1 MSLPALRRA
10 AKAAHR
16 VFRPP
21 PKWSLSQWA
30 DARRYLSAEASSE
43 PGRWKTIRTPYLR
56 EVMDTISDPAY
67 QDVVCKF
74 SAQVG
79 KTEVE
84 LNACGYFIDQD
95 PCPILWVMP
104 TLELAEALSKERLA
118 PMFRDSPCF
127 RDKIKEARS
136 RDSGNTLLSKT
147 FPGGHLALA
156 GANSPASL
164 SSRPRRVVIGDEYKS
179 WPKSAGAEGD
189 PKTLAFR
196 RTNNFWNKKRLL
208 VSTPLFKGEDIDKA
222 YDDSDQRHYYVACPH
237 CGEMQELVWKDDT
250 GQIRV
255 IWDKDPDTGR
265 HLPETARYLCG
276 ARGCGVLIDLDA
288 HKEAMLAGGQWRKH
302 NPLSRVA
309 GFYLNELYSPW
320 RKLRE
325 TVEEYLLAKSDGIE
339 SFKSWWNTALGLA
352 WDPQAQGDITA
363 EGFLALRE
371 PYPEVV
377 PWGVGC
383 LTASI
388 DVQRDRLEF
397 KVKGWGRQG
406 ESWLIH
412 REKIMG
418 SPAFNDVWAKADAL
432 LLSGWRHASGR
443 VLFIEACA
451 VDTGDG
457 NVKEAYEWAKARIP
471 RRVYPIKGQ
480 GAQGHPLIK
489 KSGNKRLKLW
499 HIGTEAAKDTISARL
514 RLTQPGPGF
523 MHFPDTSIKERYT
536 EDWCNLE
543 MFQEL
548 ATSEHI
554 VRDRK
559 GRMRRWQKVKPD
571 VRNEDL
577 DLEVYAWAI
586 YTLLNIKPEDMET
599 RLARLEEPLKPEEKP
614 MPSPAVPQVR
624 KPRRK
629 VLNKGY
635 FRDE

>member
-1 MSLPALRRA
+1 
-10 AKAAHR
+10 
-16 VFRPP
+16 
-21 PKWSLSQWA
+21 
-30 DARRYLSAEASSE
+30 
-43 PGRWKTIRTPYLR
+43 
-56 EVMDTISDPAY
+56 
-67 QDVVCKF
+67 
-74 SAQVG
+74 
-79 KTEVE
+79 
-84 LNACGYFIDQD
+84 
-95 PCPILWVMP
+95 
-104 TLELAEALSKERLA
+104 
-118 PMFRDSPCF
+118 
-127 RDKIKEARS
+127 
-136 RDSGNTLLSKT
+136 
-147 FPGGHLALA
+147 
-156 GANSPASL
+156 
-164 SSRPRRVVIGDEYKS
+164 
-179 WPKSAGAEGD
+179 
-189 PKTLAFR
+189 
-196 RTNNFWNKKRLL
+196 
-208 VSTPLFKGEDIDKA
+208 
-222 YDDSDQRHYYVACPH
+222 
-237 CGEMQELVWKDDT
+237 
-250 GQIRV
+250 
-255 IWDKDPDTGR
+255 
-265 HLPETARYLCG
+265 
-276 ARGCGVLIDLDA
+276 
-288 HKEAMLAGGQWRKH
+288 
-302 NPLSRVA
+302 
-309 GFYLNELYSPW
+309 
-320 RKLRE
+320 
-325 TVEEYLLAKSDGIE
+325 
-339 SFKSWWNTALGLA
+339 
-352 WDPQAQGDITA
+352 
-363 EGFLALRE
+363 
-371 PYPEVV
+371 
-377 PWGVGC
+377 
-383 LTASI
+383 
-388 DVQRDRLEF
+388 
-397 KVKGWGRQG
+397 
-406 ESWLIH
+406 
-412 REKIMG
+412 MG

-536 EDWCNLE
+536 EDWGNLE

-559 GRMRRWQKVKPD
+559 GRMLRWQKVKPD

>member
-377 PWGVGC
+377 PWGVG
-383 LTASI
+383 
-388 DVQRDRLEF
+388 
-397 KVKGWGRQG
+397 
-406 ESWLIH
+406 
-412 REKIMG
+412 
-418 SPAFNDVWAKADAL
+418 
-432 LLSGWRHASGR
+432 
-443 VLFIEACA
+443 
-451 VDTGDG
+451 
-457 NVKEAYEWAKARIP
+457 
-471 RRVYPIKGQ
+471 
-480 GAQGHPLIK
+480 
-489 KSGNKRLKLW
+489 
-499 HIGTEAAKDTISARL
+499 
-514 RLTQPGPGF
+514 
-523 MHFPDTSIKERYT
+523 
-536 EDWCNLE
+536 
-543 MFQEL
+543 
-548 ATSEHI
+548 
-554 VRDRK
+554 
-559 GRMRRWQKVKPD
+559 
-571 VRNEDL
+571 
-577 DLEVYAWAI
+577 
-586 YTLLNIKPEDMET
+586 
-599 RLARLEEPLKPEEKP
+599 
-614 MPSPAVPQVR
+614 
-624 KPRRK
+624 
-629 VLNKGY
+629 
-635 FRDE
+635 